1 MDWRVYFAVGRVV
14 FLFLLR
20 RAFRQRTVAFAAG
33 PHDRHWRGGA
43 EKEPHLCLAERDLLF
58 FSFAKET
65 SAENKLAG
73 PASVAQSRLVPRQL
87 PRETF
92 RLCIERSEEPKKTW
106 NQLSQCL
113 HKRLLLFHLSFV
125 SVSLCMRGKDSGN
138 LQRQPTTSATPPKRR
153 SSEENVKKDVLWTV
167 SETLP
172 LPFESC
178 ALTVSSLGSVAITFH
193 NIVSEPSKTQ

>member
-1 MDWRVYFAVGRVV
+1 MIPQFCAQVPTLPLPFKKWTGECILQLDESFFCSCCDGHFARERSP
-14 FLFLLR
+14 LR
-20 RAFRQRTVAFAAG
+20 LVPTTDIDEVAPKKNRTCVSPSEICF
-33 PHDRHWRGGA
+33 
-43 EKEPHLCLAERDLLF
+43 F

-153 SSEENVKKDVLWTV
+153 SSEENVKKDVL
-167 SETLP
+167 
-172 LPFESC
+172 
-178 ALTVSSLGSVAITFH
+178 
-193 NIVSEPSKTQ
+193 